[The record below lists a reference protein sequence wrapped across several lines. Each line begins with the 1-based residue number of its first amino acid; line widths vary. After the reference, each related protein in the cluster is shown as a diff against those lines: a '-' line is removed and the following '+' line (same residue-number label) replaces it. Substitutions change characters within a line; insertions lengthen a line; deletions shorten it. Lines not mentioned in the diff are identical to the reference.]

1 MKRAADN
8 QLTKDNH
15 DDDDDDVQA
24 RPLSRPTP
32 EVAQPTQG
40 FQKADESALAT
51 RQIRALPKRALGG
64 AAVKATSFN
73 GFTSTPTPAAAGPD
87 KEGST
92 LPKFASFAGFGTATA
107 PPSSPFTVTVQP
119 PATAPTAL
127 SSGGGSNFFSIPKLP
142 QSSTSSDSPNGTLSK
157 QSTHTT
163 EGENGDATA
172 LKYYKSLRGLNVS
185 FLSTVSKAIEQDP
198 FADVAGLLESYRN
211 LRMIVQ
217 SEFDNASRPSAI
229 PPPIPEPS
237 TTTTET
243 TALISQFA
251 TPKPPSAFPS
261 LSTGATTFAA
271 STSTSDSRCP
281 FGAFPATKAS
291 AFSLPRAPPPSTTA
305 PSFGHSHKAN
315 DLSVPPLPSA
325 SEFPK
330 PSFTFGTSKT
340 DDSSM
345 PKTSFTFGTTGS
357 LSSKKSSTD
366 ASTNSSE
373 ASSSSAFASNPDAP
387 NFFATFKVPSTMPDI
402 STKTISPSNPSTSIF
417 GSSGDGGK
425 PQVSS
430 PPTGS
435 DTTAAGDKTD
445 ASKEAAKPFTI
456 NLFGSSISG
465 NASSSL
471 TGSAF
476 SSEQPIS
483 AFGAS
488 PQKSSVFGF
497 GKPAGSIGNPV
508 GFGFGA
514 LAPKASDGGPAGFL
528 KSSPAVSPP
537 PTEKSRESTPQPE
550 GNEET
555 PPAEDDATK
564 SLNTG
569 GHDEEGEG
577 EEDEETV
584 HAVRCKV
591 FKLTKAD
598 DKNEW
603 KDLGIGILR
612 LKKHKESS
620 IRRVLMRNSSSG
632 RILINFRLFSGLKPS
647 LAKTSVSFV
656 GHENGAPA
664 SYRIRVKTEEQAVSL
679 KHAMDGEIA
688 ALQATS

>member
-15 DDDDDDVQA
+15 NDDDDGDDVQ
-24 RPLSRPTP
+24 

-51 RQIRALPKRALGG
+51 RQIRALPKRALAG

-73 GFTSTPTPAAAGPD
+73 GFTSTPTSPAAGPD
-87 KEGST
+87 KEAST
-92 LPKFASFAGFGTATA
+92 FPKFASFAGFGAGTST
-107 PPSSPFTVTVQP
+107 PSSSFTFTVQP
-119 PATAPTAL
+119 PATVPTPPSIP
-127 SSGGGSNFFSIPKLP
+127 SSGAGSNFLSIPKLP
-142 QSSTSSDSPNGTLSK
+142 QSSTWSDSPNGTLPK

-163 EGENGDATA
+163 VGENGDATA
-172 LKYYKSLRGLNVS
+172 LKYYKSLRGLN
-185 FLSTVSKAIEQDP
+185 
-198 FADVAGLLESYRN
+198 
-211 LRMIVQ
+211 
-217 SEFDNASRPSAI
+217 
-229 PPPIPEPS
+229 PP
-237 TTTTET
+237 TTTTQT
-243 TALISQFA
+243 PALISH
-251 TPKPPSAFPS
+251 
-261 LSTGATTFAA
+261 LSTTATTSAA
-271 STSTSDSRCP
+271 STSASESRFP
-281 FGAFPATKAS
+281 FGASPATKAS
-291 AFSLPRAPPPSTTA
+291 ERPLQFHPWHQSL
-305 PSFGHSHKAN
+305 N
-315 DLSVPPLPSA
+315 L
-325 SEFPK
+325 PK

-357 LSSKKSSTD
+357 LSSKANSTD
-366 ASTNSSE
+366 ASTKPSE

-387 NFFATFKVPSTMPDI
+387 NFFATFKVPSTTPDI
-402 STKTISPSNPSTSIF
+402 SIKTISPSNPSASIF
-417 GSSGDGGK
+417 GS
-425 PQVSS
+425 
-430 PPTGS
+430 T
-435 DTTAAGDKTD
+435 GDKPN
-445 ASKEAAKPFTI
+445 ASKEPAKP
-456 NLFGSSISG
+456 SISG

-476 SSEQPIS
+476 SSEQSIS
-483 AFGAS
+483 AFGTS

-514 LAPKASDGGPAGFL
+514 LAPKASDSGPAGVL
-528 KSSPAVSPP
+528 KPSPA
-537 PTEKSRESTPQPE
+537 PE

-555 PPAEDDATK
+555 PPAEDDTTK
-564 SLNTG
+564 SLATG

-577 EEDEETV
+577 EEGEETV

-603 KDLGIGILR
+603 KDLGVGILR
-612 LKKHKESS
+612 LKKHKENS

-647 LAKTSVSFV
+647 LAKTSISFV

-679 KHAMDGEIA
+679 KHAMDREIA
-688 ALQATS
+688 VIQATS